1 MPEARVPAGFH
12 TATPYLAVP
21 DARKQIEFMKQ
32 VFGAEEKLRMP
43 NADGSVGH
51 AELKIGD
58 SVIMTGDAGELR
70 PMLYL
75 YVDDVDAVFKKA
87 LESGATA
94 LREPEDQFYGDR
106 SAQVKDPLGNIW
118 FLATAKE
125 DVPQSEQM
133 KRWDEISKQQQPA
146 S

>member
-1 MPEARVPAGFH
+1 MTAKVPAGFH

-21 DARKQIEFMKQ
+21 DATKLIDFMKQ
-32 VFGAEEKLRMP
+32 VFGAEETLRMP

-75 YVDDVDAVFKKA
+75 YVEDVDATYRTA
-87 LESGATA
+87 LEAGAKS
-94 LREPEDQFYGDR
+94 LREPVDQFYGDR
-106 SAQVKDPLGNIW
+106 SAQVRDPLGNVW
-118 FLATAKE
+118 FIATAKE
-125 DVPQSEQM
+125 NVPEDEQM
-133 KRWDEISKQQQPA
+133 KRWDEISKEQQKV
-146 S
+146 